1 MEKAM
6 ERLEAAARAQQ
17 IMAAQAKNTAATPE
31 ERHERLAANIFIS
44 ARIARIKTQIEQ
56 LKDTLAQTQEA
67 LDVIS

>member
-1 MEKAM
+1 M

-17 IMAAQAKNTAATPE
+17 IMAARAKNTAATPE